1 MRVQVCPQANPDP
14 IHWRW
19 SIDRLGR
26 ITYSSSAVELLLGFR
41 AEEIIGG
48 HSRQFVPPGH
58 WELVAQRL
66 GAAAQPEGES
76 VGFRIK
82 HKNGTY
88 RHFWSTSTT
97 LLGPTGDT
105 NGFHGP

>member
-48 HSRQFVPPGH
+48 PSRRFVHPRDFG
-58 WELVAQRL
+58 LVPRTF
-66 GAAAQPEGES
+66 GASPETETKSGL
-76 VGFRIK
+76 FRVK
-82 HKNGTY
+82 DKKRTH
-88 RHFWSTSTT
+88 
-97 LLGPTGDT
+97 PTFHATHT
-105 NGFHGP
+105 NCI

>member
-1 MRVQVCPQANPDP
+1 MRVQVCRQANPDP

-48 HSRQFVPPGH
+48 HSPQVVHPRHLEPVAPP
-58 WELVAQRL
+58 LSPAP
-66 GAAAQPEGES
+66 QPEPAD
-76 VGFRIK
+76 VVLRV
-82 HKNGTY
+82 HRKNGTAH
-88 RHFWSTSTT
+88 HFESPNTT
-97 LLGPTGDT
+97 LLQPTGRT
-105 NGFHGP
+105 IGCPS